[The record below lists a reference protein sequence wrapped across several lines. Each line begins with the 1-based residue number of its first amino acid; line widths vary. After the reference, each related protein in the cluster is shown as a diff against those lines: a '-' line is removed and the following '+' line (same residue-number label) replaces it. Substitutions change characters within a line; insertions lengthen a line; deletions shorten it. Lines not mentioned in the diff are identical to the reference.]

1 MDITV
6 TARNFTLTDNVR
18 DQAERRLAK
27 LGRYHEG
34 IHDIE
39 CLFVTDKRNA
49 IVVEVN
55 VHARGG
61 RIHAKETD
69 PDLRSALD
77 RVAHKLERLVKRQK
91 RKMQNGHHRAVAEG
105 NTTPIVAPC
114 FNDAEEEEVKQ
125 KVLARANSNLD
136 SLAIDEAVMRMDH
149 EGDEVLVFNNS
160 ETARVNVVYR
170 RSDGAVGLIDSELG
184 AD

>member
-6 TARNFTLTDNVR
+6 TARNFTLTDSVK
-18 DQAERRLAK
+18 DHAERRLAK
-27 LGRYHEG
+27 LARYHEG
-34 IHDIE
+34 IHDID

-61 RIHAKETD
+61 RIHAKESD
-69 PDLRSALD
+69 HDLRSALD

-91 RKMQNGHHRAVAEG
+91 SKLQNGHHRPAAVES
-105 NTTPIVAPC
+105 TTPVVAPC
-114 FNDAEEEEVKQ
+114 FNDAEEEEVK
-125 KVLARANSNLD
+125 KRALAGANSNLD

-149 EGDEVLVFNNS
+149 DGEEVLVFNNS